1 MALALKRSIKDVSLN
16 PPQLGSG
23 LVVAAGGCG
32 HAAKGCDEIG
42 RVAMVLALEE
52 RWVGTG
58 IPGIQRVIII
68 IVHKRSDL

>member
-1 MALALKRSIKDVSLN
+1 MMALALKRSIKDVSLH

-52 RWVGTG
+52 RWVVDRNTRNTTG
-58 IPGIQRVIII
+58 DN
-68 IVHKRSDL
+68 HYCT